1 MGDQRDVF
9 LGSFQNILIPGWEW
23 LTFKHGRGM
32 PGEDLG
38 ESVPNQYRLLTAEL
52 FNPIRILLDGGLI
65 QEIGN
70 GLVVRA
76 VRLQFQLAVG
86 HWLIGC
92 SAVITRLSAWA
103 G

>member
-1 MGDQRDVF
+1 MAEVCRVRIWANPF
-9 LGSFQNILIPGWEW
+9 RTSTGSSPLSFSINP
-23 LTFKHGRGM
+23 
-32 PGEDLG
+32 
-38 ESVPNQYRLLTAEL
+38 YTA
-52 FNPIRILLDGGLI
+52 RWGLI

-92 SAVITRLSAWA
+92 SAVITPAERLGWLNNGESRVNNTRQIA
-103 G
+103 GSFMVSSYL